1 MNKLNRLYRKKFF
14 WKAVAGAVFCL
25 FLSIVS
31 CLCFLGRD
39 FMNFITC
46 TQSVSTV
53 DIDNY
58 KEEQFIRFNATSLE
72 GVYEVYREEGAYSY
86 IMPFEDKDGNTKYIC
101 LYLKGDMLEKAD
113 RLMETGKG
121 GPIKGCGT
129 VWDLNSMEC
138 EWFEETLEIKGI
150 NYTSDQIVPKFIVY
164 LPLSSFGG
172 FNLFAALIASLG
184 FFLGAIIF
192 FVRAIKRFSN
202 KNMIN
207 YLAEKRIDPEQFE
220 EDVLNG
226 EEYAGVMIGRRY
238 ALSMSPQN
246 AGVIIYTEL
255 DKVYNEFRL
264 VKGNDTVKRQD
275 RVVFVNKDKS
285 SASVVVDS
293 ENAAKSLMEKIEA
306 LVPNVTKGKE
316 ATKLQDV
323 EVQDIDNYMV
333 HSSNIKRR

>member
-1 MNKLNRLYRKKFF
+1 MHKLNRLHRKKFF
-14 WKAVAGAVFCL
+14 WPAVAGAFFFL
-25 FLSIVS
+25 LLSIVS
-31 CLCFLGRD
+31 CYYFLGKD

-46 TQSVSTV
+46 TKSVSTV

-86 IMPFEDKDGNTKYIC
+86 IMPFEDKDGNTKYIG

-121 GPIKGCGT
+121 GPIKGCGM

-138 EWFEETLEIKGI
+138 GWFEETLEIEGI
-150 NYTSDQIVPKFIVY
+150 DYTSDQIVPKFIVY

-172 FNLFAALIASLG
+172 FDLFGALIAPIG
-184 FFLGAIIF
+184 FLLGAIYF
-192 FVRAIKRFSN
+192 FVGAIKRFSN
-202 KNMIN
+202 KDMIN
-207 YLAEKRIDPEQFE
+207 YLTEKRIDPEQFA

-226 EEYAGVMIGRRY
+226 EEYAGVMIGKRY
-238 ALSMSPQN
+238 ALAMSPKN
-246 AGVIIYTEL
+246 VGTIIYSEL
-255 DKVYNEFRL
+255 DKVYNEFRW
-264 VKGNDTVKRQD
+264 VKGNDAVKRQD

-293 ENAAKSLMEKIEA
+293 EYAAKSLMEKIEA
-306 LVPNVTKGKE
+306 LVPDVTKEKE